1 MELSIQLFIIMV
13 GQQALNTVVE
23 MIIPYVKYYLFFYQK
38 PITQIVYIVVWV

>member
-23 MIIPYVKYYLFFYQK
+23 MIIPYVKYYLFFINNLNSNK
-38 PITQIVYIVVWV
+38 F